1 MDLIER
7 YLAVADR
14 CAAARR
20 PDGLSAKL
28 RGLLV
33 ARVEAREA
41 ALRRPLQAD
50 EAAAE
55 LAGFARRLLWESQAV
70 IRRLED
76 ACLGEG
82 RPAPDSLEGGSH
94 GPR

>member
-7 YLAVADR
+7 YLAAADR
-14 CAAARR
+14 CAAGRR
-20 PDGLSAKL
+20 PDGLAAKL
-28 RGLLV
+28 HGLLL

-41 ALRRPLQAD
+41 ALRRPLRPE

-55 LAGFARRLLWESQAV
+55 LTGYARRLLWESRAV
-70 IRRLED
+70 MRRLEH
-76 ACLGEG
+76 ACLSAGDPPNVFEGE
-82 RPAPDSLEGGSH
+82 SH

>member
-7 YLAVADR
+7 YLAADDR
-14 CAAARR
+14 CGAARR

-28 RGLLV
+28 RGLLM
-33 ARVEAREA
+33 ARIEAREA
-41 ALRRPLQAD
+41 ALSRPLRPD

-55 LAGFARRLLWESQAV
+55 LTGFARRLLLESRAV
-70 IRRLED
+70 MRRLED
-76 ACLGEG
+76 ACLGSG
-82 RPAPDSLEGGSH
+82 SGADILEGGSR

>member
-7 YLAVADR
+7 YLAAQER
-14 CAAARR
+14 CAAGRR
-20 PDGLSAKL
+20 PDGLSARL
-28 RGLLV
+28 HGLLL

-41 ALRRPLQAD
+41 ALRRPLEPD

-55 LAGFARRLLWESQAV
+55 LTGFARRLLQESRAV
-70 IRRLED
+70 MRRLED
-76 ACLGEG
+76 ACLSAGDSPNVFEGE
-82 RPAPDSLEGGSH
+82 SH